1 MDAIKKGGRANRYQ
15 RNARHAHRA
24 PGYGHHNNSLTRR
37 EAEAATLETVFVVV
51 LLILAILACGLMEG
65 TDLEEHARWEADLR
79 EQGAWV
85 MW

>member
-1 MDAIKKGGRANRYQ
+1 MDAIKKGGRAYRYQ
-15 RNARHAHRA
+15 RNARHAYRA
-24 PGYGHHNNSLTRR
+24 PSYGHRSNSLTRR
-37 EAEAATLETVFVVV
+37 EAEATTLETVAVVL

-65 TDLEEHARWEADLR
+65 PDLEEHARWEADLK